1 MLHLKTVSNFQYKS
15 GIDTETL
22 TPEEKPFFAEKK
34 KKNKQKAK
42 KHLEYKITVWEIQ
55 YLEIRLILNISKEN
69 SGNFQGAPYL
79 GFLKRF
85 ILYKTYPFVCIK
97 NHCLENAT

>member
-1 MLHLKTVSNFQYKS
+1 MSNFQYKP

-22 TPEEKPFFAEKK
+22 TPEEKPFLLRRKK
-34 KKNKQKAK
+34 KKAK
-42 KHLEYKITVWEIQ
+42 KHLECKITVWEIQ